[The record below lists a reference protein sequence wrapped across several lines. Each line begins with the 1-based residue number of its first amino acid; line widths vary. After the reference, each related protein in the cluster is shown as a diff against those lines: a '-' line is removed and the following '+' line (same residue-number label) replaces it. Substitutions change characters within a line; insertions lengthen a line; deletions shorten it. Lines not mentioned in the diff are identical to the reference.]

1 MDVEEAL
8 KFTDHLALTTTGK
21 HLDSLQKAILRGA
34 WNNQKYKEIAQEHHR
49 SEKYVKEVGFKLW
62 KILSSA
68 LDDEQLC
75 KANFRAKLENLRVG
89 NVSIVGNGCIHI
101 GNISAENVQSPEVS
115 QPEPQDKD
123 KFNEKTS
130 NTKPKVCQDLGDAP
144 EPNLFYNRTSEL
156 TTLENWIL
164 GRTRLITILG
174 LSGIGKTALTLQL
187 ISQIQHEFDYIIW
200 RSLRNAPPLASLQ
213 TDLIKFLSQQQETN
227 PPNPPLSRGGEEIQ
241 PLSPR
246 RGEEIQHLSPPLSKG
261 GLGGLIEYLRSHRCL
276 IILDDIQTIFS
287 SQQLAGNYQPGYENY
302 GAFFKQITESS
313 HNSCLIL
320 LSWEKPREIAA
331 LEGEN
336 RPCKSL
342 QLNGLGPEA
351 QEIFTEKGLA
361 EPEKWSELIDL
372 YRGNPLWL
380 NIVAT
385 FIQDLFGGSVSE
397 FLSYDTLF
405 LGDLES
411 LLHQHFD
418 RLTASE
424 QHAIAWLANTPEPAD
439 ISKIPENLQ
448 LSPPELLKVMQS
460 LGRRSLVETV
470 KQNGRSH
477 FTIGQ
482 VIREY
487 ITNKT
492 RSKN

>member
-8 KFTDHLALTTTGK
+8 EFVDHLALTTTGK

-34 WNNQKYKEIAQEHHR
+34 WDNQKYKEIAQHHNR

-62 KILSSA
+62 KLLSVA
-68 LDDEQLC
+68 LGEEQVS
-75 KANFRAKLENLRVG
+75 KANFRAKLENLQVG
-89 NVSIVGNGCIHI
+89 NISVFGNGCIHI
-101 GNISAENVQSPEVS
+101 GNISADSSQFSKKLQSEA
-115 QPEPQDKD
+115 QDKD

-130 NTKPKVCQDLGDAP
+130 NSKPKVHLDLADAP

-164 GRTRLITILG
+164 SRTRLISILG

-187 ISQIQHEFDYIIW
+187 IPQIQHEFDRIIW
-200 RSLRNAPPLASLQ
+200 RSLRNSPPLASLQ
-213 TDLIKFLSQQQETN
+213 TDLIKFC
-227 PPNPPLSRGGEEIQ
+227 RGGAPVPAPYPEE
-241 PLSPR
+241 R
-246 RGEEIQHLSPPLSKG
+246 ATTG
-261 GLGGLIEYLRSHRCL
+261 GLPLLEYLRSHRCL
-276 IILDDIQTIFS
+276 IILDDVQTIFS

-302 GAFFKQITESS
+302 GAFFKQLTESS

-320 LSWEKPREIAA
+320 LSGEKPREIAT
-331 LEGEN
+331 LESEN

-351 QEIFTEKGLA
+351 QEIFREKGLG
-361 EPEKWSELIDL
+361 ESEKWSELIDL

-385 FIQDLFGGSVSE
+385 MIQDLFSGSVSE

-411 LLHQHFD
+411 LLHQQCD

-424 QHAIAWLANTPEPAD
+424 QQAMGWLASTPEPAD

-448 LSPPELLKVMQS
+448 LSRAELLNVMQS

-470 KQNGRSH
+470 QKNGRSH
-477 FTIGQ
+477 FKIAP

-487 ITNKT
+487 ITNK
-492 RSKN
+492 K

>member
-8 KFTDHLALTTTGK
+8 EFVDHLALTTTGK

-34 WNNQKYKEIAQEHHR
+34 WDNQKYKEIAQHHNR

-62 KILSSA
+62 KLLSVA
-68 LDDEQLC
+68 LGEEQVS

-89 NVSIVGNGCIHI
+89 NISLFGNGCIHI
-101 GNISAENVQSPEVS
+101 GNISGDSSQSS
-115 QPEPQDKD
+115 KNLQPEPQSND
-123 KFNEKTS
+123 KFNEPTS
-130 NTKPKVCQDLGDAP
+130 NTQPKVCQDLSDAP

-164 GRTRLITILG
+164 ARTRLITILG

-187 ISQIQHEFDYIIW
+187 IPQIQHEFDRIIW
-200 RSLRNAPPLASLQ
+200 RSLHNSPPLASLQ
-213 TDLIKFLSQQQETN
+213 TDLIKFLSQQQETEL
-227 PPNPPLSRGGEEIQ
+227 PY
-241 PLSPR
+241 
-246 RGEEIQHLSPPLSKG
+246 
-261 GLGGLIEYLRSHRCL
+261 LIDYLRSHRCL
-276 IILDDIQTIFS
+276 IILDDVQTIFS
-287 SQQLAGNYQPGYENY
+287 SGQLAGNYQPGYENY
-302 GAFFKQITESS
+302 GTFFKQLIESS

-351 QEIFTEKGLA
+351 QEIFREKGLA

-372 YRGNPLWL
+372 YSGNPLWL

-385 FIQDLFGGSVSE
+385 MIQDLFGGSVSE

-411 LLHQHFD
+411 LLEQQCD

-424 QHAIAWLANTPEPAD
+424 QQVISWLASTPEPTD

-448 LSPPELLKVMQS
+448 LSPPELFKVMQS

-477 FTIGQ
+477 FTIAPA
-482 VIREY
+482 IREY
-487 ITNKT
+487 ITNK
-492 RSKN
+492 K